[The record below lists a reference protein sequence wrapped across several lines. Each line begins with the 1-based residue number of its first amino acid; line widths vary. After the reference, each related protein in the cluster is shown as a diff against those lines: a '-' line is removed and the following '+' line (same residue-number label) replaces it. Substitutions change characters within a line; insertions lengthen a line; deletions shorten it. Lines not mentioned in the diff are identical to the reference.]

1 LKGYAKID
9 KRVTLDKE
17 LGSWLDEEETAIEK
31 KIGLW
36 KYGEIFSD
44 EDDDYWLE
52 KKWKKW

>member
-1 LKGYAKID
+1 MKGYAKID